1 MTGVKKV
8 AFLGLWLLCGAP
20 GFVLGQQ
27 PKDEKKE
34 AAKAE
39 TATAPASPAQ
49 SPSGISSLAPG
60 VVARLNGREITVQD
74 YTAYLFASLGKSKVR
89 EFIDR
94 LLLEEEGKRLEV
106 NVSPEE
112 VEDRVNNQVNSSLK
126 ALYQGNMEKFLDSL
140 SKRGMTLDE
149 HKQKLRQDT
158 AYKLLEEKCILKTRS
173 VTEDD
178 VKARFEQTYGAGGVQ
193 FEIRHILFS
202 TRRKATSGGPADT
215 KSPAAVEQEAREK
228 AEKVLKELQGGA
240 DFIQMVRTYSE
251 DDLTRN
257 NDGRIP
263 QYRKG
268 YRGQEFH
275 EAVIRLTE
283 ESRVSGVVRSPQGF
297 HIVQLIDRK
306 VTRIEDKREE
316 LLTVLKQQQPTAGER
331 NALLKGLRDK
341 AKIEL

>member
-1 MTGVKKV
+1 MSCLMRALYVGAWLFCTSGSFVACQEPGAKKDTPR
-8 AFLGLWLLCGAP
+8 AEPAAP
-20 GFVLGQQ
+20 
-27 PKDEKKE
+27 P
-34 AAKAE
+34 
-39 TATAPASPAQ
+39 APPSP
-49 SPSGISSLAPG
+49 SPSGSSSLPPG
-60 VVARLNGREITVQD
+60 VIARLNGRDITAQD

-112 VEDRVNNQVNSSLK
+112 VEERVDNQVNSSLK
-126 ALYQGNMEKFLDSL
+126 ALYQGNMEKFLESL
-140 SKRGMTLDE
+140 SKRGLTLDE

-173 VTEDD
+173 VTDDD
-178 VKARFEQTYGAGGVQ
+178 VKTRFEQTYGAGGIQ

-202 TRRKATSGGPADT
+202 TRRKATSGGADS
-215 KSPAAVEQEAREK
+215 KSPAALEQEAREK

-268 YRGQEFH
+268 YRGQDFH
-275 EAVIRLTE
+275 EAVVRLTE
-283 ESRVSGVVRSPQGF
+283 ESRLSGLVRSPQGF
-297 HIVQLIDRK
+297 HIIQLIDRK
-306 VTRIEDKREE
+306 VTRLEDKREE
-316 LLTVLKQQQPTAGER
+316 LSTVLKQQQPTAGER
-331 NALLKGLRDK
+331 NTLLKRLREK